1 MMSTTFSKF
10 QMLAYAAVLRGES
23 RILPIAVGGKQP
35 LIKWKNTPLD
45 TAVESEWRTQIPQ
58 WVENLALSFP
68 DANVAVIAKPNEKL
82 FIDED
87 ASAEFR
93 AGYELWSG
101 EKFPNTY
108 STSAR
113 ENRLQSHWL
122 QTDRTRAMG
131 NIMQGGTSADISVRQ
146 YNLYVLSEG
155 SLHKNGF
162 DVYKSV
168 AGPEILP
175 MPDKLVDYLEL
186 IRVKNEGGEASKE
199 TQRDEGGKIPVGS
212 IHAYMLREAGKLR
225 NQGLGSEAIEVA
237 LRELVHENCQTPPD
251 GFDDS
256 KIVGMSKSIESF
268 EKGSPELLFNQ
279 KPDSPILAEGV
290 KLEPR
295 PVQKGAVYP
304 VFPEWVMAGTSL
316 YENFVAPYCKHNSRI
331 PYFMWVPAMTMLLNY
346 ISPKIKIKSMV
357 GSRAAKGAIYTV
369 IIGRYGRT
377 VKSSCVND
385 ARDYFNYMGCL
396 VNHSRDLKSAEGRIV
411 AYTVG
416 SMESLGINMQKS
428 DCKSAL
434 LVYDELSNLVGKA
447 GIEQSSLSS
456 HLLTC
461 YEGNTFENGVKS
473 TKESFSIQ
481 PPYCLSLIACTTDEK
496 FADQWSKMAG
506 KDTGMDDRFTF
517 ILQPETLPEPKVW
530 TPVSFLES
538 SLKTRQLID
547 RAVNQAEFGFE
558 DLSDPK
564 LLELVQKDNRLA
576 MRAEKWALALAVDL
590 GRTEID
596 SDCVERAFAL
606 VQYEKQV
613 KDYLRAYEAE
623 TRESQIQ
630 QAVCR
635 ALELNKGAMEERDLL
650 RKFNHGKK
658 WGTGLWSQAY
668 TGMFKSGWLR
678 RVGTGKKGDPTT
690 IELML
695 EAPDEE

>member
-1 MMSTTFSKF
+1 MSESAFR
-10 QMLAYAAVLRGES
+10 MLAYAAVLRGEG
-23 RILPIAVGGKQP
+23 RVLPIAVGGKNP
-35 LIKWKNTPLD
+35 LISWKNSSFDL
-45 TAVESEWRTQIPQ
+45 ASEAEWAPQIPQ
-58 WVENLALSFP
+58 WVETLAAQFP
-68 DANVAVIAKPNEKL
+68 DANVAVVAKPNEKL

-93 AGYELWSG
+93 AGFELWSG
-101 EKFPNTY
+101 EQFPQTY
-108 STSAR
+108 ATSAR
-113 ENRLQSHWL
+113 ANRLQSHWL

-146 YNLYVLSEG
+146 HNMYVLSEG
-155 SLHKNGF
+155 SRHKNGVDF
-162 DVYKSV
+162 YKSV
-168 AGPEILP
+168 GGPVILP

-186 IRVKNEGGEASKE
+186 IRVKAAPGEKVEIA
-199 TQRDEGGKIPVGS
+199 RDAAGLIPHGD
-212 IHAYMLREAGKLR
+212 IHTYMLREAGRLR
-225 NQGLGSEAIEVA
+225 NLGLDEEPIYTA
-237 LRELVHENCQTPPD
+237 LSALVHKNCAPPINEE
-251 GFDDS
+251 
-256 KIVGMSKSIESF
+256 KIRQMAKSICSF
-268 EKGSPELLFNQ
+268 EEGTTGILFNQ
-279 KPDSPILAEGV
+279 KPEALPPVE
-290 KLEPR
+290 LEPR
-295 PVQKGAVYP
+295 PVQKGAAYP
-304 VFPEWVMAGTSL
+304 VFPDWVMAGTSV

-346 ISPKIKIKSMV
+346 IAPKVKIKSLV

-396 VNHSRDLKSAEGRIV
+396 VSHSRDLKSAEGRTV

-416 SMESLGINMQKS
+416 SMESLGINMQKA
-428 DCKSAL
+428 DVKSAL

-517 ILQPETLPEPKVW
+517 ILQPEVLPEPKVW
-530 TPVSFLES
+530 TPVSVVQG
-538 SLKTRQLID
+538 SLATRQLID
-547 RAVNQAEFGFE
+547 RAVNQGEFAFE

-564 LLELVQKDNRLA
+564 LLELVKKDNRLA

-590 GRTEID
+590 GRPEID

-613 KDYLRAYEAE
+613 KDYLKAYEAE

-658 WGTGLWSQAY
+658 WGTGLWSQSY

-695 EAPDEE
+695 ESPSEE